1 MYIDRCIVF
10 CYQQINAQRDFQ
22 KLTKA
27 SYISNVSH
35 IVFELIKWFGFSSHS
50 SILTPTILLDWNCPP
65 VKQHDIHLYNSQSDS
80 SAFGLHDCGYDFSIK
95 YDNFAN
101 DLHFSNE
108 IFRLCFL
115 VCLLQETR
123 NSNIVFCTEII
134 LILFCF
140 KWIFLQC

>member
-35 IVFELIKWFGFSSHS
+35 IVFGLIKWFGFSSHS
-50 SILTPTILLDWNCPP
+50 SISTPTILLDWNCLP

-101 DLHFSNE
+101 DPHFSHE
-108 IFRLCFL
+108 IFRFFWF
-115 VCLLQETR
+115 VCCKRWEAALEFSIFVTR
-123 NSNIVFCTEII
+123 
-134 LILFCF
+134 
-140 KWIFLQC
+140 K